1 MSREKRH
8 HFSAAVITVSDSC
21 FRGERE
27 DLSGPECQ
35 RVLERAGFHVV
46 FVRVVPDGLEPLA
59 SVMAG
64 ICDRFEASLVVTA
77 GGTGLAPRDLTPE
90 ATRKVIEREVPGLS
104 ELLRMEGYRRSPTAV
119 LSRSVSGVRRRA
131 LIVNLPGSVKGVRE
145 GLEALLPV
153 LPHALETVA
162 GNVTRCGG

>member
-1 MSREKRH
+1 M
-8 HFSAAVITVSDSC
+8 ITVSDSC

-46 FVRVVPDGLEPLA
+46 FVRVVPDGIEPLA
-59 SVMAG
+59 SVLAG
-64 ICDRFEASLVVTA
+64 ICDRFETSLVVTT

-90 ATRKVIEREVPGLS
+90 ATRKVVEREIPGLS
-104 ELLRMEGYRRSPTAV
+104 ELLRMEGHRKSPTAV
-119 LSRSVSGVRRRA
+119 LSRSVSGTRKKT
-131 LIVNLPGSVKGVRE
+131 LIVNLPGSVKGVKE
-145 GLEALLPV
+145 GLEALAPV
-153 LPHALETVA
+153 LSHALETLA